1 MAESTSQFLQRSPA
15 LPFVELR
22 QADRSSACYQQHT
35 HDEFSFG
42 LIDQGHTLYR
52 NRGQS
57 QSIGAGSMVT
67 VNPGEV
73 HSCNPAA
80 GLWSYRMIFLNAAW
94 LGELQRELSG
104 GSADYQ
110 CFPEV
115 TNRRSDAGKRFD
127 QLFASLLQA
136 DTPLAAQ
143 TQLIELM
150 QPLFA
155 AESLAPEAKHG
166 GVLLARDL
174 IMDQLDAN
182 LQLDTLAEVAG
193 LNRYQLIRGFKREFG
208 QAPHAYQLDARIK
221 QARVQLRRGACSLNG
236 LALDLGFADQ
246 AHFQRHFKLRT
257 ALTPGQYRA
266 FYRAA

>member
-1 MAESTSQFLQRSPA
+1 MTEQTSQFLQRSPA

-42 LIDQGHTLYR
+42 VIDQGHTLYR
-52 NRGQS
+52 NRDQS
-57 QSIGAGSMVT
+57 QRIGAGSMVT

-80 GLWSYRMIFLNAAW
+80 GLWSYRMLFLNAAW
-94 LGELQRELSG
+94 LGELQREVFG
-104 GSADYQ
+104 GSEDYQ
-110 CFPEV
+110 CFPGA
-115 TNRRSDAGKRFD
+115 TNLRAGAAAQFD
-127 QLFASLLQA
+127 QLFASMLDA
-136 DTPLAAQ
+136 DTSLAAE
-143 TQLIELM
+143 TQLLELL
-150 QPLFA
+150 QPLFSAGSIA
-155 AESLAPEAKHG
+155 ALPKHS
-166 GVLLARDL
+166 GVQQARDL
-174 IMDQLDAN
+174 IMDQLDTN
-182 LQLDTLAEVAG
+182 LQLDTLADVAG
-193 LNRYQLIRGFKREFG
+193 LNRYQLIRSFKREFG
-208 QAPHAYQLDARIK
+208 QAPHAFQLDARIK
-221 QARVQLRRGACSLNG
+221 QARLRLRAGEHSLNG

>member
-1 MAESTSQFLQRSPA
+1 MRENPSQFLQRSPA
-15 LPFVELR
+15 LPLVELR

-42 LIDQGHTLYR
+42 VIDQGHTLYR
-52 NRGQS
+52 NRGQAL
-57 QSIGAGSMVT
+57 SIGVGSVVT

-80 GLWSYRMIFLNAAW
+80 GLWSYRMLFVNAHW
-94 LGELQRELSG
+94 LGELQREMCG
-104 GSADYQ
+104 GHLDYQ
-110 CFPEV
+110 CFPTV
-115 TNRRSDAGKRFD
+115 TSEQPGVRARFD
-127 QLFASLLQA
+127 QLFSSLLA
-136 DTPLAAQ
+136 VDATLAAE
-143 TQLIELM
+143 TALVEIV
-150 QPLFA
+150 QPLFSHQPP
-155 AESLAPEAKHG
+155 AEPVRHP
-166 GVLLARDL
+166 GVLQARDL

-182 LQLDTLAEVAG
+182 LQLETLAQVAG
-193 LNRYQLIRGFKREFG
+193 LNRYQLIRSFKREFG

-221 QARVQLRRGACSLNG
+221 RARAQLQRGECSLNG

>member
-1 MAESTSQFLQRSPA
+1 MAEPASQFLQRSPA
-15 LPFVELR
+15 LPFIELR

-42 LIDQGHTLYR
+42 VIDQGHTVYR
-52 NRGQS
+52 NRQ
-57 QSIGAGSMVT
+57 QLQRIGVGSMVT

-80 GLWSYRMIFLNAAW
+80 GLWSYRMVFLNAAW
-94 LGELQRELSG
+94 LGGLQREMLG
-104 GSADYQ
+104 GSDDYQ
-110 CFPEV
+110 CFPAA
-115 TNRRSDAGKRFD
+115 TNGTPGASERFNAM
-127 QLFASLLQA
+127 FATLLNA
-136 DTPLAAQ
+136 DTALAAE

-155 AESLAPEAKHG
+155 G
-166 GVLLARDL
+166 GPSAVQARHPGVAQAREL
-174 IMDQLDAN
+174 IMDQLDSN
-182 LQLDTLAEVAG
+182 LQLETLAEVAG

-221 QARVQLRRGACSLNG
+221 QARVQLRRNECSLNT

-246 AHFQRHFKLRT
+246 AHFQRHFKLRM

>member
-1 MAESTSQFLQRSPA
+1 MSEHFLQRSPA

-42 LIDQGHTLYR
+42 VIDQGHTLYR
-52 NRGQS
+52 NRGKAQR
-57 QSIGAGSMVT
+57 IGAGSMVT

-80 GLWSYRMIFLNAAW
+80 GLWSYRMLFLNAAW
-94 LGELQRELSG
+94 LGEFQRELLG
-104 GSADYQ
+104 GSADYR
-110 CFPEV
+110 CFPAT
-115 TNRRSDAGKRFD
+115 TNARPNAVKQFD
-127 QLFASLLQA
+127 QLCAKLLGG
-136 DTPLAAQ
+136 DTALAAE
-143 TQLIELM
+143 TGLIELL
-150 QPLFA
+150 QPLFGA
-155 AESLAPEAKHG
+155 ATAVVPGRHP

-174 IMDQLDAN
+174 IMDQLDSN
-182 LQLDTLAEVAG
+182 LQLDTLAGVAG
-193 LNRYQLIRGFKREFG
+193 LNRYQLIRSFKREFG
-208 QAPHAYQLDARIK
+208 QAPHAFQLDARIK
-221 QARVQLRRGACSLNG
+221 LARVRLRRGDCSLNA